1 MSASNL
7 FAEVMR
13 EKHRVCKATKESTHN
28 REKKPC
34 QATKRDGDN
43 DTFHSLYYMTN
54 QLSSKITIG
63 GPNIL
68 CWIGNQKESTDPQD

>member
-7 FAEVMR
+7 FTEVVR
-13 EKHRVCKATKESTHN
+13 EKHSVRKATKESPHN
-28 REKKPC
+28 WEKKPR

-43 DTFHSLYYMTN
+43 YPFYSFYYMTN
-54 QLSSKITIG
+54 QLYSKITIS
-63 GPNIL
+63 GPIIL